1 MQKITV
7 SQFKRALAARK
18 KIGAG
23 PVTGQSTGVRHA
35 KGDELEMRRMLD
47 EQRVDAARESSKLQE
62 TFRLAAQSR
71 YEAVK
76 YLGASGAKVHLGN
89 IGLLDKPFLIWATPH
104 ANILDDSS
112 IERGRSWAKIN
123 VEQSTAVHDEDGY
136 PIDSLDRLTF
146 YYLWE
151 NETGY
156 TVVVDVS
163 AYTTLWGFW
172 QGAGSYY
179 HKDDGGH
186 VHQPGEPPD
195 EGTDAYGSAHLDLS
209 ANLALY
215 EWWNEPPTIA
225 PLQNSPDQ
233 HTRIGFLDRGWRGW
247 GDGTSSTMFAGFV
260 LEQNLVVIPPGG
272 VLVTEVSLD
281 VVHRVDHGHVLAD
294 FSSGDFQVTSHWVQV
309 EYVAGPELTPTP
321 VVVGLH
327 P

>member
-35 KGDELEMRRMLD
+35 KGDELQMRRMLD

-104 ANILDDSS
+104 SNILEDSS

-123 VEQSTAVHDEDGY
+123 VEQSAAVHDEDGY

-163 AYTTLWGFW
+163 AYVTLWGLW
-172 QGAGSYY
+172 QGAAYSYMKGSHDEY
-179 HKDDGGH
+179 
-186 VHQPGEPPD
+186 PGS
-195 EGTDAYGSAHLDLS
+195 GIGLAHLDLS

-215 EWWNEPPTIA
+215 EWWNQPPTIA

-233 HTRIGFLDRGWRGW
+233 HTRISFLDLHLRAFD
-247 GDGTSSTMFAGFV
+247 DGKSSTMFAGFV

-272 VLVTEVSLD
+272 VLVTEASLD
-281 VVHRVDHGHVLAD
+281 AVHGVNHGHVLAD
-294 FSSGDFQVTSHWVQV
+294 FSSGDYQVTSHWVQV

>member
-1 MQKITV
+1 MQKVTV
-7 SQFKRALAARK
+7 SQFKRALAAREK
-18 KIGAG
+18 VAAG

-35 KGDELEMRRMLD
+35 QGSEREMRRMFD
-47 EQRVDAARESSKLQE
+47 EQRAEAARESSKLQE
-62 TFRLAAQSR
+62 TNRLAAQSR
-71 YEAVK
+71 YEAVR
-76 YLGASGAKVHLGN
+76 YLGAGGAKVHLGN
-89 IGLLDKPFLIWATPH
+89 IGMLDKPFLIWATPH

-112 IERGRSWAKIN
+112 IERGRSWAKIK
-123 VEQSTAVHDEDGY
+123 VEKSGAV
-136 PIDSLDRLTF
+136 DSLDSLTF

-151 NETGY
+151 NETPY

-172 QGAGSYY
+172 QGAGYAY
-179 HKDDGGH
+179 HKDDPGH
-186 VHQPGEPPD
+186 VHQPGEIPD
-195 EGTDAYGSAHLDLS
+195 FESNAYGSAHLDLS
-209 ANLALY
+209 ANLTLY
-215 EWWNEPPTIA
+215 EWWHEPPTIA

-233 HTRIGFLDRGWRGW
+233 HTRIGLLDREWRGW
-247 GDGTSSTMFAGFV
+247 NNGTSSTLFAGFA
-260 LEQNLVVIPPGG
+260 LEQNLVVIPAGG

-281 VVHRVDHGHVLAD
+281 AVHSVDHGHVLVD

>member
-1 MQKITV
+1 MQKIAV
-7 SQFKRALAARK
+7 SQFKRALAAHAK
-18 KIGAG
+18 LAAE
-23 PVTGQSTGVRHA
+23 PVTNQSTGVRRA

-47 EQRVDAARESSKLQE
+47 EQRADAARESSKQQE
-62 TFRLAAQSR
+62 TYRLAAQSR
-71 YEAVK
+71 YQAVM
-76 YLGASGAKVHLGN
+76 YLGASGAKVHFGN

-112 IERGRSWAKIN
+112 IERGRSWAKIK
-123 VEQSTAVHDEDGY
+123 VEQSSAVHKDGFS
-136 PIDSLDRLTF
+136 IDSLDRLTF

-172 QGAGSYY
+172 QGAAFSY
-179 HKDDGGH
+179 HKDDPGH

-195 EGTDAYGSAHLDLS
+195 TELNAYGSAHLDLS
-209 ANLALY
+209 ANLTLY
-215 EWWNEPPTIA
+215 EWWHEPPTIA

-247 GDGTSSTMFAGFV
+247 DDGTASTMFAGFV
-260 LEQNLVVIPPGG
+260 LAQNLVVIPPGG

-294 FSSGDFQVTSHWVQV
+294 FSSGDFQVASHWVQV

>member
-7 SQFKRALAARK
+7 SQFKRALAARE
-18 KIGAG
+18 KIGAR
-23 PVTGQSTGVRHA
+23 PLMDQSTDVRRA

-47 EQRVDAARESSKLQE
+47 EQRADAARESSKLQE

-71 YEAVK
+71 YEAAK

-104 ANILDDSS
+104 ANILNDSS
-112 IERGRSWAKIN
+112 IERGRSWAKIK
-123 VEQSTAVHDEDGY
+123 VEQSAAVHKDGFS
-136 PIDSLDRLTF
+136 IDSLDRLTF

-151 NETGY
+151 NDTPY
-156 TVVVDVS
+156 TVVVNVS
-163 AYTTLWGFW
+163 AWTTLWGFW
-172 QGAGSYY
+172 QGAAFFY
-179 HKDDGGH
+179 HKDDFGH

-195 EGTDAYGSAHLDLS
+195 VELNASGSAHLDLS

-215 EWWNEPPTIA
+215 QWWNEPPTIA

-233 HTRIGFLDRGWRGW
+233 HTRVGFLDRDWRG
-247 GDGTSSTMFAGFV
+247 GDGTSSTMFTGFV

-272 VLVTEVSLD
+272 VLVSEVSLD

-321 VVVGLH
+321 VVVGMH

>member
-7 SQFKRALAARK
+7 SQFKRALAAREK
-18 KIGAG
+18 LGAAG
-23 PVTGQSTGVRHA
+23 SVTGQSTAVRHA

-47 EQRVDAARESSKLQE
+47 EQRADAARESSKMQE

-71 YEAVK
+71 YEAVR
-76 YLGASGAKVHLGN
+76 YVGAGGAKVHLGN

-112 IERGRSWAKIN
+112 IERGRSWAKIK
-123 VEQSTAVHDEDGY
+123 VERSEWVYDN
-136 PIDSLDRLTF
+136 SLDRLTF

-172 QGAGSYY
+172 QGAGFSY
-179 HKDDGGH
+179 HKDDPGH

-195 EGTDAYGSAHLDLS
+195 TELNAYGSAHLDLS
-209 ANLALY
+209 ANLTLY
-215 EWWNEPPTIA
+215 EWWHEPPTIA

-233 HTRIGFLDRGWRGW
+233 HTRIGFLNRDWRGW
-247 GDGTSSTMFAGFV
+247 NNGTSSTIFAGFA
-260 LEQNLVVIPPGG
+260 LAQNLVVIPAGG

-281 VVHRVDHGHVLAD
+281 AVHWVDHGHVLAD